1 MMKHDVML
9 GGCGTDPFENY
20 AASNWIIFPGVK
32 MKEEHLKPTAR
43 MALIM
48 VLHVAWQFFTDSF

>member
-20 AASNWIIFPGVK
+20 AASNWIYFPRG
-32 MKEEHLKPTAR
+32 EDERRT
-43 MALIM
+43 
-48 VLHVAWQFFTDSF
+48 FETNS